1 MNDDHLHDDLDLAGA
16 FRSVR
21 ETYDGT
27 NAESNLT
34 LQRALFRT
42 RARERKQRFARWV
55 VLPAAAVLVASSAW
69 AGMTGRLAPAV
80 QTVLE
85 TFHSERTASPPPAR
99 APSHAALPPSAA
111 DTATSVTAEMTEAP
125 ASAEPVVTE
134 VPTAEAPSPPPAPAP
149 ETTTSPPFASSHPI
163 AAARPS
169 SVAHASAPAL
179 PSHTIESP
187 RPVEP
192 AHEPVPSPS
201 ASAADP
207 HAALFAEAHRLHFAE
222 RDPARALAAWDR
234 YLAVAPNG
242 RFAPEARY
250 NRALALV
257 RLGRH
262 AEARSEL
269 AAFAS
274 GTYGSYRREDA
285 KALLAALASD
295 ASPP

>member
-42 RARERKQRFARWV
+42 RTGERKRRVARWV
-55 VLPAAAVLVASSAW
+55 VLPAAAVLMASTAW

-80 QTVLE
+80 QSVLE
-85 TFHSERTASPPPAR
+85 TFHSERTAPPPPVS
-99 APSHAALPPSAA
+99 APSHAARPPSAA
-111 DTATSVTAEMTEAP
+111 ETTSSVTPEVPE
-125 ASAEPVVTE
+125 SVEPVVVE

-149 ETTTSPPFASSHPI
+149 ESTGAPSPPV
-163 AAARPS
+163 AAARPPAIALAS
-169 SVAHASAPAL
+169 SPVQPSHAS
-179 PSHTIESP
+179 
-187 RPVEP
+187 EP
-192 AHEPVPSPS
+192 AREPEPTVASP
-201 ASAADP
+201 SAADP
-207 HAALFAEAHRLHFAE
+207 HAALFAEAHRLHFVE

-250 NRALALV
+250 NRALSLV
-257 RLGRH
+257 RLDRH

-269 AAFAS
+269 AAFAA
-274 GTYGSYRREDA
+274 GTYGSYRRDDA

>member
-1 MNDDHLHDDLDLAGA
+1 MNDDHLHDDLDLADA

-42 RARERKQRFARWV
+42 RTRERKRRVARWV
-55 VLPAAAVLVASSAW
+55 VLPAAAVLMASTAW
-69 AGMTGRLAPAV
+69 AGVTGRLAPAV
-80 QTVLE
+80 QSVLE
-85 TFHSERTASPPPAR
+85 TFHSERTAPPPPVS
-99 APSHAALPPSAA
+99 APSVATRPPSAA
-111 DTATSVTAEMTEAP
+111 ETATSVTPEVPESVEPIVAEAP
-125 ASAEPVVTE
+125 P
-134 VPTAEAPSPPPAPAP
+134 AEAPSPPPAPAP
-149 ETTTSPPFASSHPI
+149 EPTPSQPV
-163 AAARPS
+163 AAARPP
-169 SVAHASAPAL
+169 ASAHGSSPVV
-179 PSHTIESP
+179 PSHTSESA
-187 RPVEP
+187 REP
-192 AHEPVPSPS
+192 TVPSPS
-201 ASAADP
+201 ASAPDP

-234 YLAVAPNG
+234 YLAVDPNG

-269 AAFAS
+269 AAFAA
-274 GTYGSYRREDA
+274 GTYGSYRRDDA
-285 KALLAALASD
+285 KALLAALGSD
-295 ASPP
+295 ASAP